1 MTSTVERRPLPRASA
16 KQAATPSQ
24 LMGSG
29 ALAAAWALGAGLVA
43 VAVPVLLVW
52 AADRRSGA
60 GTAEASRTAGLL
72 WLLAHGSTFKL
83 PSGAIGLVPLGLTAL
98 PLALLHRAGRHS
110 ARQLK
115 VRLAG
120 DAARLVAAIALPYAL
135 VATLLSVVLTTDD
148 VSPVAGRA
156 LLGALVV
163 AVIGTGSGVVRDA
176 GLLPVL
182 RRFLPERLRV
192 LAHAGALAAGVLVA
206 AGLLVVVVGLLMHLS
221 KVTTLAGATGPG
233 VVGGVGLVVLQ
244 LLLLPNLALW
254 GTSWLAGPGFAFGVG
269 TTVSPWGVTLG
280 AVPALPVLG
289 ALPSS
294 APPSWVGV
302 VALLVPVAIG
312 VVAGRVVVTRLG
324 SRSFGEAG
332 LDAAGI
338 GVVTGALV
346 GLLALLSG
354 GPLGSERL
362 AAVGPSAWQVGLA
375 VFGEV
380 ALGAFLALALR
391 SRR

>member
-16 KQAATPSQ
+16 TPAATPSQ

-83 PSGAIGLVPLGLTAL
+83 PSGAVGLVPLGLTAL

-135 VATLLSVVLTTDD
+135 AATLLSVALTTDD

-156 LLGALVV
+156 LLGAMVIAVV
-163 AVIGTGSGVVRDA
+163 GTGSGVLRDA
-176 GLLPVL
+176 GLLPAV
-182 RRFLPERLRV
+182 RRFFPERLRV
-192 LAHAGALAAGVLVA
+192 LAHAGAIAAGVLVA
-206 AGLLVVVVGLLMHLS
+206 AGAVVVVIGMLMHLS

-233 VVGGVGLVVLQ
+233 VVGGAGLVALQ

-254 GTSWLAGPGFAFGVG
+254 GASWLTGPGFAVGVG
-269 TTVSPWGVTLG
+269 TTVSPWEVTLG

-289 ALPSS
+289 ALPSA
-294 APPSWVGV
+294 APPSWVGFV
-302 VALLVPVAIG
+302 TLLVPVVIG
-312 VVAGRVVVTRLG
+312 VVAGRMVASRLG
-324 SRSFGEAG
+324 PRTLGEAG

-338 GVVTGALV
+338 GAVTGALV
-346 GLLALLSG
+346 ALLALLSG

-380 ALGAFLALALR
+380 ALGAVVVLALR